1 MRFLLYLFSLLF
13 PFFLLCGTSQPS
25 FKTEHVI
32 ILVIDGV
39 RHTETFGDST
49 FQNIPNLTQ
58 KLAPLGVLNTN
69 FRANQPRTTTNAG
82 HTAMTTGRNQR
93 IKNNGKQLPRFP
105 SMFQYF
111 MKEHDIHK
119 DKLWVL
125 SSKGKLSILGNTKH
139 RKWRDLY
146 QPHVFCG
153 RNGNGKDHVGD
164 NRTWEKVK
172 QVVTDY
178 APKLMLINLL
188 APDARAHANNWEG
201 YIAAIK
207 QSDAYAL
214 ELWEMIQ
221 SHPEMKNKT
230 TLFITTD
237 HGRNADGFKD
247 GFISHGPG
255 TESNRRIFLLT
266 LGPDTNKGVQ
276 FENKNQ
282 ELTDLPTTIA
292 HLLGFSM
299 PTSRGKVMNELFTE
313 K

>member
-1 MRFLLYLFSLLF
+1 MQFTLLF
-13 PFFLLCGTSQPS
+13 LVSLFPVLLLSNTSPTK

-49 FQNIPNLTQ
+49 FQYIPNLKH
-58 KLAPLGVLNTN
+58 KLAPQGILNTN
-69 FRANQPRTTTNAG
+69 YRTNTPRTTTNAG

-93 IKNNGKQLPRFP
+93 IRNDGSQLPRFP
-105 SMFQYF
+105 SMFQYY

-125 SSKGKLSILGNTKH
+125 SSKGKLSILGNTKR

-164 NRTWEKVK
+164 NKTWEKVK
-172 QVVTDY
+172 QVVTTY

-201 YIAAIK
+201 YLAAIK
-207 QSDAYAL
+207 QSDEYAL

-221 SHPEMKNKT
+221 SHPEMKDKT

-266 LGPDTNKGVQ
+266 LGPDTKKGVQ
-276 FENKNQ
+276 FENTKH
-282 ELTDLPTTIA
+282 ELIDLPTTIA
-292 HLLGFSM
+292 HILGFSM
-299 PTSRGKVMNELFTE
+299 PSSKGKLMQELFSA